1 MPLAHLKI
9 RIFPTKVKLQVG
21 LQKLFFQL
29 QNSWIFTYSRKG
41 KGWMLEWPSM
51 AILMTTFF
59 GFSSHWHRTGRI
71 NFHFRHVRTKT
82 FSMFLGIANVA
93 IIGHLELG
101 HRMSFEFGFGIVSR
115 WGVSKWFGWQDFEFI
130 VFIGFWPGGQ
140 DGLNQMRRS
149 KCTCCFST
157 SFFGGNFGCFIGCKL
172 QILFLAFPKRFSL
185 KFRFYSF

>member
-1 MPLAHLKI
+1 MKLKDW
-9 RIFPTKVKLQVG
+9 L
-21 LQKLFFQL
+21 
-29 QNSWIFTYSRKG
+29 TYSRKG

-140 DGLNQMRRS
+140 DGLNQMRRR

-157 SFFGGNFGCFIGCKL
+157 SFFGGNFGSFIGCKL